1 MCYTWI
7 RNILHECIN
16 RLDSERSFPLK
27 KMYDIYFFFPL
38 LYAFFFFLWGRGQVG
53 LLVLIYD
60 NYRRYS
66 TSILVLCYIYLHI
79 IYISCFHTI
88 SGFVPGAGV
97 PMARQH
103 NMAWVRGKAKRKQG
117 KSQGPRPLQGTFSV
131 NLHFPSGFS
140 SGRAHKRP
148 VASLK
153 GPLGR
158 HLNDKLFLI
167 GTIYRPTEPSW

>member
-60 NYRRYS
+60 NYLRYS
-66 TSILVLCYIYLHI
+66 TSILVLYYIYLHI
-79 IYISCFHTI
+79 IYISYNFRVCSRSRCANGKTTQYGL
-88 SGFVPGAGV
+88 SMWKSKEKTRKEPGPHPFQV
-97 PMARQH
+97 YILSEFTLP
-103 NMAWVRGKAKRKQG
+103 VRLLLWKGSPAPSRIPQGAFGK
-117 KSQGPRPLQGTFSV
+117 TF
-131 NLHFPSGFS
+131 
-140 SGRAHKRP
+140 K
-148 VASLK
+148 
-153 GPLGR
+153 
-158 HLNDKLFLI
+158 
-167 GTIYRPTEPSW
+167 W